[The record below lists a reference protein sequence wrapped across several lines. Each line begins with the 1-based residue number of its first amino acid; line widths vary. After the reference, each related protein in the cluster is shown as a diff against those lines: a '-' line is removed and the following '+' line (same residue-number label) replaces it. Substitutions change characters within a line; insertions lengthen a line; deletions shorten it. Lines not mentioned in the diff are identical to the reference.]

1 MRILVTGSNG
11 QLGQALS
18 RAASPGKGLEWHFL
32 SRDELDLTQ
41 EELVMQHVRF
51 LRPDVV
57 VNAAAYTAVDQAET
71 DIDAAFALNRDAV
84 GYLAAA
90 CQELSAKLV
99 HLSTDY
105 VYDNGRNEP
114 YTEEDP
120 VRPVSTYARSKR
132 AGEEEAFLMHA
143 DTAIIRTSWVY
154 GPVRHNFLRSM
165 LRLGRE
171 RKEIGVVF
179 DQIGSPT
186 LSVDLAKALVHILEQ
201 IQRNPDKRAL
211 LRGTF
216 NYSNEGVCSWYDLAV
231 AIMRYAGLPC
241 HVKPIRSVEYPT
253 PARRPAFS
261 VMDKHKIKET
271 FGLKIPHWQDAL
283 ERCIRELRE
292 EGTL

>member
-11 QLGQALS
+11 QIGQALA
-18 RAASPGKGLEWHFL
+18 RAAAPTQGMEWHFL
-32 SRDELDLTQ
+32 GRDELDLTQ
-41 EELVMQHVRF
+41 EEAVMQLVRTIH
-51 LRPDVV
+51 PDVV

-71 DIDAAFALNRDAV
+71 DIDGAFALNRDAV

-90 CQELSAKLV
+90 CQVVSAKLV

-114 YTEEDP
+114 YSEDDP

-132 AGEEEAFLMHA
+132 AGEEEAFLMHT

-171 RKEIGVVF
+171 RQEIGVVF

-186 LSVDLAKALVHILEQ
+186 LSTDLAEALVAILVQLEQ
-201 IQRNPDKRAL
+201 DPTKRTL
-211 LRGTF
+211 LRGIF
-216 NYSNEGVCSWYDLAV
+216 NYSNEGVCSWYDLAL
-231 AIMRYAGLPC
+231 AIMRQAGLSC
-241 HVKPIRSVEYPT
+241 HVRPIRTAEYPT

-261 VMDKHKIKET
+261 VMDKRKIKDT
-271 FGLKIPHWQDAL
+271 FGLKIPHWQESL
-283 ERCIRELRE
+283 ERCVRELRE